1 MPAILSVVHYH
12 TLPIDVIQLV
22 AYAFAPIS
30 IFFCFKS
37 VELFL
42 TPKKGKLYFLLRLA
56 GNSLLCGM
64 VIYIG
69 DLINFIPTL
78 LIFTIT
84 TCLCY
89 EHSLWQNL
97 TIACMFSSLGLSFS
111 TLVTELV
118 SVELWSPVKSLI
130 WVFLFLS
137 IRKYHSMED
146 HQLSDS
152 LWKLLLFLT
161 ATPLGIVIT
170 MITML
175 PISVEETGD
184 MLLSRFYRM
193 IVRPTVHIILFFT
206 ILSFYGLLRSIKVLA
221 KQYVLEQN
229 QVLYEM
235 NRQYYRQL
243 EQNQFEIRK
252 LRHDMVH
259 HLQAL
264 TLLSDD
270 ERTAYLNDLLEH
282 PTLKYSTG
290 FCQNQ
295 VVNAVINAKMSRIK
309 DASIDFHCKLS
320 IPADIPMEKIDLCT
334 LFANCLDNAI
344 DACEK
349 LSSIISSMR
358 TISLESRYDKGI
370 FLLQCKNPLPDSLL
384 TEDGKII
391 TSKKNR
397 KIHGIGIP
405 SIREAVGRYHGTV
418 ETVVSEG
425 EFILLVNIILS

>member
-1 MPAILSVVHYH
+1 MHIAQILLDA
-12 TLPIDVIQLV
+12 TGLIAL
-22 AYAFAPIS
+22 FL
-30 IFFCFKS
+30 CTKS
-37 VELFL
+37 VKIFL
-42 TPKKGKLYFLLRLA
+42 TPKKGMLYLLLRLT
-56 GNSLLCGM
+56 GTLLLSGM
-64 VIYIG
+64 TIYIG
-69 DLINFIPTL
+69 DPVNFIPTL

-89 EHSLWQNL
+89 EHSPWQNL

-111 TLVTELV
+111 ALICELMP
-118 SVELWSPVKSLI
+118 VELWNPVKSLVWI
-130 WVFLFLS
+130 LLFLS
-137 IRKYHSMED
+137 IRKCHSGED
-146 HQLSDS
+146 YQLTDS

-161 ATPLGIVIT
+161 VTPLSIIIT
-170 MITML
+170 LSIML
-175 PISVEETGD
+175 PLSVEETED
-184 MLLSRFYRM
+184 VLLIRFYG
-193 IVRPTVHIILFFT
+193 IVVKPAVYILFFFA
-206 ILSFYGLLRSIKVLA
+206 ILSFYGLLRSIHVLA
-221 KQYVLEQN
+221 KQYKLEQDR
-229 QVLYEM
+229 VLYET
-235 NRQYYRQL
+235 NRQYYEQL

-270 ERTAYLNDLLEH
+270 ARTSYLNDLLEH
-282 PTLKYSTG
+282 PSLKYSTG

-320 IPADIPMEKIDLCT
+320 IPEEISMEKTDLCT
-334 LFANCLDNAI
+334 LFANCLDNAV

-349 LSSIISSMR
+349 LSSVISSMR
-358 TISLESRYDKGI
+358 AISLEARYDKGI

-391 TSKKNR
+391 TSKKDR
-397 KIHGIGIP
+397 KMHGIGIP
-405 SIREAVGRYHGTV
+405 SIREAVSRYHGTV
-418 ETVVSEG
+418 ETAVTDG